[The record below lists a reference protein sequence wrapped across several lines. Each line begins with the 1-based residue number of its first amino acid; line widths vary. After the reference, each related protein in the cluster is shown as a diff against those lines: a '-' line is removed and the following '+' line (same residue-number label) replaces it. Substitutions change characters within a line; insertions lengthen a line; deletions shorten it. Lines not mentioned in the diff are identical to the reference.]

1 MINII
6 KGIVEGILE
15 RKKLTTIVYG
25 TVESVSPLTVR
36 IDSKK
41 LLQEEDMI
49 LSHLVRDYAVDIT
62 VQHSTDSIFGSW
74 NTNHGHPNVSS
85 APIPVDHEHEYKG
98 RKKIL
103 LHFGLIEEE
112 KVALIRIEGGQMY
125 YLIDRLED
133 PVDIKGEWI

>member
-103 LHFGLIEEE
+103 LHFGLIEGE